1 MTAIVNERVKPTQQE
16 HPMTNFIPNAVSTE
30 DLKKAMEEAK
40 SRQEVL
46 MHGMSIGQLFEF
58 LEENDLNMNQF
69 GNDAPIIDKFRILI
83 GLDRLKR
90 MHSKIIELKRG
101 ECDQISAALWESDAE
116 QLNKAMALIR
126 GVNLGPKDISYS
138 DYEEHDD
145 YLNKISE
152 ESLDVLQHFGL
163 EAPARLNQYR
173 CAVEKALRE
182 LSHHYAEIAAEL
194 AQLKGRSFEIIDIET
209 KIKQLQQNILKQ

>member
-1 MTAIVNERVKPTQQE
+1 MKGEKPTQQE

-58 LEENDLNMNQF
+58 LEENDLNMSQF

-145 YLNKISE
+145 YLNKISD
-152 ESLDVLQHFGL
+152 ESLEVLQQFGL
-163 EAPARLNQYR
+163 EAPARLNKYR
-173 CAVEKALRE
+173 YAVEKALRE
-182 LSHHYAEIAAEL
+182 QCYQYAQLAAEL
-194 AQLKGRSFEIIDIET
+194 DQLKGKSSETIDVEKKIE
-209 KIKQLQQNILKQ
+209 QLQKSLLEQ